1 MGPNDLWVKVVGVK
15 YKCLNDAMPRIDQTR
30 HNTNL
35 WRGITECWNTIEMN
49 FMQGVHNGRTIQC
62 WEDH

>member
-15 YKCLNDAMPRIDQTR
+15 YKCLDDAMPRIDQTR

-49 FMQGVHNGRTIQC
+49 FM
-62 WEDH
+62 